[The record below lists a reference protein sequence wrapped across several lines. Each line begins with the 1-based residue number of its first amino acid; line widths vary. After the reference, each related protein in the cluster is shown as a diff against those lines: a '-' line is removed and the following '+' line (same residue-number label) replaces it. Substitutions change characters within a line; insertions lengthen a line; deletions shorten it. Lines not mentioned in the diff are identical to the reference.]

1 MHQLRIEPNK
11 HGVHVFLDDFELQ
24 SVLKYKLEQ
33 KPGFPEFTVTLLLS
47 STPNVLI
54 DNGRDNERV
63 AR

>member
-11 HGVHVFLDDFELQ
+11 HGVRVFLDDFELQ

-47 STPNVLI
+47 STTNVLI